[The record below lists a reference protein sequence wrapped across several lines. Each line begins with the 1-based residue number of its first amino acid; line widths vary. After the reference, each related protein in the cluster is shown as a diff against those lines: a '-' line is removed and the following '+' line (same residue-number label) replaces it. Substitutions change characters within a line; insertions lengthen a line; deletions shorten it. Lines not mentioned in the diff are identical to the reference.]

1 MDEVPLM
8 DEKPGSQIDN
18 DKSSREE
25 PKSIRSRWPFLM
37 ILIPCLLGTCGGAL
51 FTFSVCFLAPA
62 SFFAGGDYSNVIFKS
77 DFAGIDELPS
87 ARTVNNGKDYCCE
100 RLQVIGM
107 YNSGTN
113 WLTYLLRANLE
124 GISVTFKGDP
134 GRPMPYEISPL
145 YKHGFI
151 SQWDLWHDQSFLVED
166 TFFVVVVKSPAAWI
180 RSLGRMP
187 YAFTQTY
194 TDWPPWT
201 VFKWEELAKLRL
213 VQTGKKGESGL
224 FLVDDYDKPIL
235 MRISESRTDRV
246 KSHDRDNDIW
256 MVFPSAYDCWIDY
269 HEAWYHALND
279 FNVALA
285 QNDSE
290 AGTGIFSGMKRKEG
304 FKTSAKMKEDMK
316 NGRRFHPPSGWH
328 GVIVSYE
335 GLLNDTDGGLDRLLK
350 IIYANVRT
358 KETHMVGEN
367 YRPTIVGIGKKS
379 ATWNLSAG
387 GHWMMGSNAPLSKTN
402 YEEAKKKYVLPQAL
416 SPMDIKVLEAT
427 KGSIERL
434 GGIYAN

>member
-1 MDEVPLM
+1 MDRNVAFKHETSVYQWKVDRQDKVKPPPSSQWPYLM
-8 DEKPGSQIDN
+8 L
-18 DKSSREE
+18 
-25 PKSIRSRWPFLM
+25 FL
-37 ILIPCLLGTCGGAL
+37 PWVLGAIAGAL
-51 FTFSVCFLAPA
+51 FTFSDCFLVPS
-62 SFFAGGDYSNVIFKS
+62 SFFSGGDHTKVLYK
-77 DFAGIDELPS
+77 PS
-87 ARTVNNGKDYCCE
+87 FDDVDSHTIANTVDNGKDYCCK

-151 SQWDLWHDQSFLVED
+151 SQWDLFHDRSFLVED

-201 VFKWEELAKLRL
+201 IFKWGELSKLRL

-224 FLVDDYDKPIL
+224 FIVDDFDKPLL
-235 MRISESRTDRV
+235 MRVSESRTDRV

-279 FNVALA
+279 FNIALGN
-285 QNDSE
+285 NDSSYLKARE
-290 AGTGIFSGMKRKEG
+290 AFMASK
-304 FKTSAKMKEDMK
+304 KMKEDVQ

-335 GLLNDTDGGLDRLLK
+335 GLLNDTDGGLDKLIG
-350 IIYANVRT
+350 IIRANVQT
-358 KETHMVGEN
+358 KDTHMGPEN
-367 YRPTIVGIGKKS
+367 YRPTIVGIGKKE
-379 ATWNLSAG
+379 ATWVKSPG
-387 GHWMMGSNAPLSKTN
+387 GYWMMGSNAPLSKTN
-402 YEEAKKKYVLPQAL
+402 YEEAKKKYVLQQPL
-416 SPMDIKVLEAT
+416 SPMDIKVIKET
-427 KGSIERL
+427 SESIDRFKD
-434 GGIYAN
+434 IYAN

>member
-1 MDEVPLM
+1 MDRNLAFKHETSVYQWKM
-8 DEKPGSQIDN
+8 EREDKEKPLPASQ
-18 DKSSREE
+18 
-25 PKSIRSRWPFLM
+25 WPYLMLFL
-37 ILIPCLLGTCGGAL
+37 PWVLGAFAGAL
-51 FTFSVCFLAPA
+51 FTFSDCFLVPA
-62 SFFAGGDYSNVIFKS
+62 SFFSGGSHTKVLYKPGDY
-77 DFAGIDELPS
+77 DIDSLP
-87 ARTVNNGKDYCCE
+87 AANTVDMGTNYCCK
-100 RLQVIGM
+100 RLEVIGM

-134 GRPMPYEISPL
+134 GRPMPYEISSL

-151 SQWDLWHDQSFLVED
+151 SQWDLFHDKSFLAED

-201 VFKWEELAKLRL
+201 VFSWHELSKLRL

-224 FLVDDYDKPIL
+224 FIVEDFDKPLL

-269 HEAWYHALND
+269 HEAWYHALSDFHLALGNND
-279 FNVALA
+279 
-285 QNDSE
+285 
-290 AGTGIFSGMKRKEG
+290 
-304 FKTSAKMKEDMK
+304 TSFLKAREEFMSSKKMQEDIK

-335 GLLNDTDGGLDRLLK
+335 GLLNDTDGGLDKLIKVIR
-350 IIYANVRT
+350 ANVQSRD
-358 KETHMVGEN
+358 THMSSEN
-367 YRPTIVGIGKKS
+367 YRPTIAGIGKKEVS
-379 ATWNLSAG
+379 WEKSPG
-387 GHWMMGSNAPLSKTN
+387 GYWMMGSNAPLSKTN
-402 YEEAKKKYVLPQAL
+402 YEEAKKKYVLKQPL
-416 SPMDIKVLEAT
+416 DPMDIKVIKETA
-427 KGSIERL
+427 GSIDRL
-434 GGIYAN
+434 NGIFAN